1 MTEKDKKEGENTE
14 IDRDKLEV
22 LDLSKLSKKEKLELM
37 RQEGE
42 SFEVKEAVRRQKAAQ
57 EKESKDKGR

>member
-22 LDLSKLSKKEKLELM
+22 LDLSKLSKEEKLELM

-42 SFEVKEAVRRQKAAQ
+42 SFEVKEAVRR
-57 EKESKDKGR
+57 

>member
-22 LDLSKLSKKEKLELM
+22 LDLSKLSKEEKLELM